1 MMTNA
6 ELTYDNESQ
15 GSVDYFCLV
24 SYSHVVGRRQVEGC
38 STPYSRAQV
47 DASSLVVLHTACRQ

>member
-6 ELTYDNESQ
+6 ELTNGNESQ

-38 STPYSRAQV
+38 STPYSGAQV
-47 DASSLVVLHTACRQ
+47 DASSLVGAHTVFR